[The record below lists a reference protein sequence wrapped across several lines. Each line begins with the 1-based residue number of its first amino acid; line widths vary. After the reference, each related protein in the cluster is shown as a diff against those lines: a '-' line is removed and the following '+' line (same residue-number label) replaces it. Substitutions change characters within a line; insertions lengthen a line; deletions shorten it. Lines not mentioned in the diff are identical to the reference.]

1 MKVLI
6 SEEKLKSFCEKILNY
21 ELELYKKELDKKDYS
36 FIGLELFDEVSKKNI
51 SSMEKIEV
59 SNVKLGKDVVKG
71 RQVQRFNSKETIIKY
86 NEEEFWEER
95 KKFFKGVSK
104 QHYKTILWELHRRL
118 FIKTGMVFESFS
130 VKIEKI

>member
-36 FIGLELFDEVSKKNI
+36 FVGLELFDEVSKKNI

-59 SNVKLGKDVVKG
+59 NDVKLGKDVIRG
-71 RQVQRFNSKETIIKY
+71 RQVQRFNIKETIIKY
-86 NEEEFWEER
+86 SE
-95 KKFFKGVSK
+95 
-104 QHYKTILWELHRRL
+104 
-118 FIKTGMVFESFS
+118 
-130 VKIEKI
+130 

>member
-6 SEEKLKSFCEKILNY
+6 SEEKLKSFCEKILNQ
-21 ELELYKKELDKKDYS
+21 ELELYKKELDKIDYS
-36 FIGLELFDEVSKKNI
+36 FEGLELFDEVAKKNI

-86 NEEEFWEER
+86 NEEEFREER

-118 FIKTGMVFESFS
+118 FIKTGMIFESFS

>member
-36 FIGLELFDEVSKKNI
+36 FVGLELFDEVSKKNI

-59 SNVKLGKDVVKG
+59 NDVKLGKDVIRG
-71 RQVQRFNSKETIIKY
+71 RQVQRFNIKETIIKY
-86 NEEEFWEER
+86 SE
-95 KKFFKGVSK
+95 KKFREEMKKSFKGLSK
-104 QHYKTILWELHRRL
+104 QYYKHILFELERRL
-118 FIKTGMVFESFS
+118 TVKTGMIFESFS